1 MAEAAPRTP
10 DYWRDVKPVLDAR
23 CVSCHA
29 CFDAPCQ
36 LNLASYEGLA
46 RGASKQMVYMS
57 SRLRDAE
64 PTRLFIDA
72 QTPAQWRRKSFFSV
86 LDAAPVPASQAA
98 TSPAAGA
105 PATSLMRA
113 MLDMKREPLAEE
125 RTPLGDDYDIGTER
139 KQSCPAP
146 DEFGG
151 FAKRHP
157 RWGMPYGLPALSD
170 TEFNLLASWLA
181 GGAPYR
187 EPPPLA
193 ASYAERIATWEA
205 FLNGASPKQKLMS
218 RYLYEH
224 LFLASLYFDDLDARQ
239 YFRIVRSRK
248 PPGQPIDTIAT
259 RMPFNDPGPG
269 TFWYRIEPVHATV
282 VAKLHMPYALGQAR
296 LKRYQQL
303 FLDAPYKVGAL
314 PSYASKVASNPFVAF
329 RDMPVDSRYR
339 FMLDDAEYFIRG
351 FMKGPVCRGQVAVDV
366 IDDRFWVVFKAPDND
381 PGMRS
386 SMFLS
391 SVADKLR
398 LPAEGLKGPLGLF
411 SWQSYKD
418 SQMSFLMAKQ
428 KYLETATANARLDL
442 HWIWDGDSRNS
453 NAALTILR
461 HHDNASVVRGLIGR
475 PPKTAWVIDYSLFE
489 RIHYLLVAGFD
500 VFGSAG
506 HQLTT
511 RLYMDFLRMEGEFNF
526 LALLPKAQRVK
537 VRDQWYRDAHTS
549 VRDYVYGSHIA
560 FNRDTDITFIT
571 DNPRIELMQMLRH
584 RLEPVLERRFEL
596 DSAAD
601 SGLRTELERLA
612 AQRGVNVALLPEV
625 SFLAVVERAG
635 ALVDPRAVYT
645 LVRDTAHT
653 NVASLFRE
661 GKRLVPA
668 EDELLVAP
676 GFIAAYPNA
685 MFRVVRAELPAF
697 VNAVARLGGE
707 ADYRALVARYGVERT
722 SLGFWPHSDALAQA
736 FTQLEPVDAGVL
748 DFGRLENR

>member
-1 MAEAAPRTP
+1 MAEAAALRTP

-36 LNLASYEGLA
+36 LNLASYEGLT

-57 SRLRDAE
+57 SRLRDAA
-64 PTRLFIDA
+64 PTRLFTDA
-72 QTPAQWRRKSFFSV
+72 QTPAQWRRKGFFSV
-86 LDAAPVPASQAA
+86 LDPAPDTSRASAAA
-98 TSPAAGA
+98 TPAATG
-105 PATSLMRA
+105 L
-113 MLDMKREPLAEE
+113 LLGVLGMKREPVSAE
-125 RTPLGDDYDIGTER
+125 RTPLGDGYDIGTER
-139 KQSCPAP
+139 KQRCPSP
-146 DEFGG
+146 DEFSA

-157 RWGMPYGLPALSD
+157 RWGMPYGLPALSEP
-170 TEFNLLASWLA
+170 EFNVLASWLTS
-181 GGAPYR
+181 GAPYR
-187 EPPPLA
+187 EPAPLG

-224 LFLASLYFDDLDARQ
+224 LFLASLYFDDQDQRQ

-248 PPGQPIDTIAT
+248 PPGKPVDVIAT

-269 TFWYRIEPVHATV
+269 PFWYRIEPMHATV
-282 VAKLHMPYALGQAR
+282 VAKLHMPYALGSAR
-296 LKRYQQL
+296 LKRFQQL
-303 FLDAPYKVGAL
+303 FLDAPYKVAAL
-314 PSYASKVASNPFVAF
+314 PSYAALVASNPFVAF

-381 PGMRS
+381 PGMRG
-386 SMFLS
+386 SMFLA
-391 SVADKLR
+391 SVAGSLR

-411 SWQSYKD
+411 SWQGYKD

-428 KYLETATANARLDL
+428 KYLETAAANTRLDL
-442 HWIWDGDSRNS
+442 HWIWDGDGHNT

-500 VFGSAG
+500 VFGAAG

-537 VRDQWYRDAHTS
+537 VRDHWYRDAHTS

-560 FNRDTDITFIT
+560 FNRETDIPFTT
-571 DNPRIELMQMLRH
+571 DNPRVELMQMLRH
-584 RLEPVLERRFEL
+584 KLDPVMEKRFDL
-596 DSAAD
+596 GSAPD
-601 SGLRTELERLA
+601 NGLRSELERLA
-612 AQRGVNVALLPEV
+612 AQRGANLTLLPEV
-625 SFLAVVERAG
+625 SFLAVVQQAG

-645 LVRDTAHT
+645 LVHDTAHT

-685 MFRVVRAELPAF
+685 LFRVVRAELSAF
-697 VNAVARLGGE
+697 VDAVARLRDE

-722 SLGFWPHSDALAQA
+722 SPGFWPHSDALAQA